1 MRRGRGR
8 ERGRQARQSEEG
20 EEEDEAGMGR
30 KRGDGWNRVQKGALT
45 ISLHLI
51 PSSPKQIPHVYTPVS
66 PIHLTPPHSYPYITH
81 PYILLLHYLTQ
92 YPHLSQFFL
101 FLTFIPPY
109 PILPYH
115 STNIYNLFKL
125 FRRRDPAHKNQ
136 TANIYL
142 IQLPE
147 T

>member
-66 PIHLTPPHSYPYITH
+66 PIHLTPPPPLLPPHNTPIYSTSPLPNTISTPFSVLPIPYIHTS
-81 PYILLLHYLTQ
+81 I
-92 YPHLSQFFL
+92 
-101 FLTFIPPY
+101 PY
-109 PILPYH
+109 PSI
-115 STNIYNLFKL
+115 S
-125 FRRRDPAHKNQ
+125 
-136 TANIYL
+136 
-142 IQLPE
+142 
-147 T
+147 